1 MAPGIPRARHQESR
15 GAVAWLRSSQRWVIR
30 RKKTTTTTTTTTT
43 TSATPPQC
51 PCCLSRKAPPRSR
64 RRTKPWRG
72 VLSAVPRPDLSRLRS
87 EGAGLGKAVDRFRP
101 AAGAKTFFFFFR
113 SGASYAVELG
123 PVQGHPCPIV
133 LNCTHLIIV
142 YKLFLKIHIR
152 SLLVQ
157 KLCHCNS
164 RQEYFAS
171 LPKYHTQ
178 KNKIVS
184 KKKKKKRFKKKKK

>member
-1 MAPGIPRARHQESR
+1 MERGSLGRPSSR
-15 GAVAWLRSSQRWVIR
+15 LVSPPLGGR
-30 RKKTTTTTTTTTT
+30 RPWEGGWPFQT
-43 TSATPPQC
+43 
-51 PCCLSRKAPPRSR
+51 SR
-64 RRTKPWRG
+64 RR
-72 VLSAVPRPDLSRLRS
+72 
-87 EGAGLGKAVDRFRP
+87 EIFFFF
-101 AAGAKTFFFFFR
+101 FFFFFR

-142 YKLFLKIHIR
+142 YILFLKIHIR

-184 KKKKKKRFKKKKK
+184 KKKKKKRFKKKIINREKKMPNALTRSFYPSNTSGRPRIYIYIYKMQLKKVNKKKDVGWAFHTGECE